1 MSRDLISGLSAL
13 TTAAKIEPFFAVRIF
28 FDTQT
33 LNFWSGLG
41 DMNIDGVTYTGTGKM
56 LQISDIGET
65 AEIAAKGAVITLSGI
80 PSDLLS
86 LAISEPYQGRECR
99 IFFGAKDV
107 SVDLLDAE
115 NTDDIERFAE
125 QFITLNFETD
135 ENDELDVKAH
145 NIDPRVN
152 VSACSEPLMGNL
164 STKRR
169 SRSQI
174 VEVSCPSPDT
184 PWKMYVPVKIRH
196 MVPVV
201 VSLVQLDKGARI
213 NENNI
218 EVVYRDKMSLRRQA
232 HTNTDKF
239 YGAKT
244 KRRVSAGQIIGRQNI
259 CFVCKYLVLFI
270 CTCVSL
276 LQGTHTSNFNCLSYQ
291 LFVGVENEGNKMGS
305 R

>member
-41 DMNIDGVTYTGTGKM
+41 DMNIDGVTYVGTGKM

-115 NTDDIERFAE
+115 NTDDITTEGGFRIRLTQDDGLGMSEIFSGY
-125 QFITLNFETD
+125 IDTM
-135 ENDELDVKAH
+135 
-145 NIDPRVN
+145 NIDEGAETSTIALTVESKLIDLERPRIFRYTDQ
-152 VSACSEPLMGNL
+152 SHKARYPA
-164 STKRR
+164 
-169 SRSQI
+169 
-174 VEVSCPSPDT
+174 
-184 PWKMYVPVKIRH
+184 
-196 MVPVV
+196 
-201 VSLVQLDKGARI
+201 DKGF
-213 NENNI
+213 EFV
-218 EVVYRDKMSLRRQA
+218 EDLQDKVFSW
-232 HTNTDKF
+232 
-239 YGAKT
+239 
-244 KRRVSAGQIIGRQNI
+244 GR
-259 CFVCKYLVLFI
+259 K
-270 CTCVSL
+270 
-276 LQGTHTSNFNCLSYQ
+276 
-291 LFVGVENEGNKMGS
+291 
-305 R
+305 